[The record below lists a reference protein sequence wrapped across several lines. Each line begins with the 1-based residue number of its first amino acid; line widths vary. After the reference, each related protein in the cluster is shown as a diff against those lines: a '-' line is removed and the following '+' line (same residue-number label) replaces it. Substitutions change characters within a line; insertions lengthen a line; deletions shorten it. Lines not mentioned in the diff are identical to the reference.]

1 MALQTL
7 TDRTRR
13 GRTPLREDALQL
25 SRTVV
30 PIPAGS
36 MRVLEFTIAVAALAV
51 AILLGV
57 AH

>member
-13 GRTPLREDALQL
+13 GRPPLREDALQL
-25 SRTVV
+25 SQTVV
-30 PIPAGS
+30 PMPATS
-36 MRVLEFTIAVAALAV
+36 MRALEFTIAVAALAV

>member
-1 MALQTL
+1 VALQTL

-13 GRTPLREDALQL
+13 DRAPLREDALQL
-25 SRTVV
+25 SQTVV
-30 PIPAGS
+30 PMPSGS
-36 MRVLEFTIAVAALAV
+36 MRALEFTIAVAALAV